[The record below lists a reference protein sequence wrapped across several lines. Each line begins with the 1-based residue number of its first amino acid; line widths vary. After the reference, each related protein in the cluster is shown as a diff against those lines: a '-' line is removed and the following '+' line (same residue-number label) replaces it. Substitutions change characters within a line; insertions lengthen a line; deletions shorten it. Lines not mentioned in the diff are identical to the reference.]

1 MKSPRLL
8 ILSASTGN
16 GHMSA
21 AHAIAEEAHRAALQA
36 QVVDVLDFT
45 SPAFRTWYRGGYE
58 QLVRKKPAVWGHLY
72 RSSDRP
78 LFNYS
83 FQTGLDYAFTR
94 GIRRCI
100 ADFRPDWVVC
110 THSLPQPRLVPL
122 RREFGF
128 REAVVVTD
136 LYVHRMWLRGR
147 PDFFFVPQTWTREVL
162 MRRRPRLGRNSEAT
176 GIPIHPAF
184 GEEVGPKRRWGSFI
198 QVLVTSGGIGG
209 GPMVETVRA
218 ARSEGAHVWAVSG
231 RNEAARR
238 LLTSEFQSDS
248 EVEVLGQIDQSEMA
262 ARMRAAH
269 LLVAKPGGLT
279 TFEALATGTPFGIYW
294 PFLIPGQEEGN
305 ARFLADCGAGQIL
318 RSPDD
323 LRKLIG
329 TLKADPE
336 VGPQM
341 SACAQAH
348 ASPDAAAKIVRTLRE
363 L

>member
-1 MKSPRLL
+1 MKNSRLL

-21 AHAIAEEAHRAALQA
+21 AHAIAEEARRANLLCE
-36 QVVDVLDFT
+36 VVDVLDFT
-45 SPAFRTWYRGGYE
+45 PRAFRTWYRGGYE
-58 QLVRKKPAVWGHLY
+58 QLVHRGPGVWGHLY

-100 ADFRPDWVVC
+100 QRIRPDWVVC
-110 THSLPQPRLVPL
+110 THSLPQPRLAPL

-147 PDFFFVPQTWTREVL
+147 PDFFFVPQAWTREIL
-162 MRRRPRLGRNSEAT
+162 IRRLPRIGQRSEPT
-176 GIPIHPAF
+176 GIPIHPVFA
-184 GEEVGPKRRWGSFI
+184 EPGPPRAWTAPL
-198 QVLVTSGGIGG
+198 QTLVTSGGIGG
-209 GPMVETVRA
+209 GPLVEAVRA
-218 ARSEGAHVWAVSG
+218 IRAAGALVWAIAG
-231 RNEAARR
+231 RNESVRTDLQR
-238 LLTSEFQSDS
+238 EFGEDTG
-248 EVEVLGQIDQSEMA
+248 VEVFGHITQAEMA
-262 ARMRAAH
+262 DRMRRAH

-279 TFEALATGTPFGIYW
+279 TFEALACATPFGVYW

-305 ARFLADCGAGQIL
+305 ARFLADSGAGRIL
-318 RSPDD
+318 RGPVD
-323 LRKLIG
+323 LQNLIREF
-329 TLKADPE
+329 AEHPE
-336 VGPQM
+336 IGEQM
-341 SACAQAH
+341 SECARLQAR
-348 ASPDAAAKIVRTLRE
+348 PDAAARIIRTLRT